1 MVKVIK
7 KHPASKRS
15 GDVKIFTNYQYI
27 TAVSLTAMPERAID
41 ISPGQ
46 RPGD

>member
-15 GDVKIFTNYQYI
+15 GDVKLFAEYQMFVNI
-27 TAVSLTAMPERAID
+27 RLTAMLVEVAF
-41 ISPGQ
+41 
-46 RPGD
+46 

>member
-27 TAVSLTAMPERAID
+27 TAVSLTAMPERAVKFKLCQMGF
-41 ISPGQ
+41 S
-46 RPGD
+46 

>member
-15 GDVKIFTNYQYI
+15 GVVKILTIDYLMF
-27 TAVSLTAMPERAID
+27 TAVNLTAMPEGA
-41 ISPGQ
+41 
-46 RPGD
+46 